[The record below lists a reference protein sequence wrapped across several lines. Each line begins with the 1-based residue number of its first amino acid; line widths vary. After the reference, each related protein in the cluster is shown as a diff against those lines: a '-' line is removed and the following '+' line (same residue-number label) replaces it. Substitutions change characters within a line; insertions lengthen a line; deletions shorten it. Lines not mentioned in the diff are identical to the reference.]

1 MISRRLLLGLG
12 GVAAVL
18 VIGGAALASGIGTYQ
33 RSEVEYMTD
42 GPVYQDV
49 AELTR
54 ASRAVSHVRVL
65 SAGQSYLVPF
75 DKSAPVVSPAPSD
88 GGQKDKARDQTP
100 PVPGG
105 PELSNGV
112 VKTDF
117 TVEVLDDVTGR
128 GPQKGQRIVVS
139 QLGGTVS
146 SKRPD
151 GVTEQ
156 VVVANAEHDA
166 LMQVGAQE
174 IVFLSQDPA
183 TGKFFTTGGGLG
195 RFAVQPN
202 GTVIAVDGESP
213 LARAQNGKPMDTL
226 KSAVQAVSK

>member
-1 MISRRLLLGLG
+1 
-12 GVAAVL
+12 
-18 VIGGAALASGIGTYQ
+18 
-33 RSEVEYMTD
+33 MTD

-49 AELTR
+49 AELTK

-75 DKSAPVVSPAPSD
+75 DKSSPVVSPAPRD
-88 GGQKDKARDQTP
+88 GGQKDKARDQAP
-100 PVPGG
+100 AVPGG

-128 GPQKGQRIVVS
+128 GPRKGERVVVS
-139 QLGGTVS
+139 QLGGTIA

-156 VVVANAEHDA
+156 VIVANAEHDA
-166 LMQVGAQE
+166 LMQVGAE
-174 IVFLSQDPA
+174 EVVFLSQDPA

-202 GTVIAVDGESP
+202 RTVIAVDHDSP
-213 LARAQNGKPMDTL
+213 LSRAQNGKPVESL
-226 KSAVQAVSK
+226 INAVQALSK